1 MIMNI
6 SHFVR
11 ILVISIF
18 SLVAVPVHSAPGLT
32 QRQVEI
38 VQQITA
44 VNGSI
49 DKKAHDEFWALF
61 PSGIRDDPYQVKEL
75 QEGFRET
82 SESGFIVLRET
93 WVSAKLSAQEKR
105 AIKTDAFELNVKKIE
120 SFGGINVKYAKMYN
134 AFLDKILEAA
144 ITEGPLELATGRE
157 NITPEFCDRM
167 IEQMDKVVA
176 RVRLLMEPTW
186 VDGSQ

>member
-1 MIMNI
+1 MNI

-11 ILVISIF
+11 IIIISIF
-18 SLVAVPVHSAPGLT
+18 SLVAVPVHSEPILT

-38 VQQITA
+38 VQQVVA

-49 DKKAHDEFWALF
+49 DKKAHDEFWALL

-82 SESGFIVLRET
+82 SESGFIVLREI
-93 WVSAKLSAQEKR
+93 WASAKLSAQEKR
-105 AIKTDAFELNVKKIE
+105 AIKTDAFELNVKKIA
-120 SFGGINVKYAKMYN
+120 SFGGNNVKYAELYN
-134 AFLDKILEAA
+134 AFIDKVLEAA
-144 ITEGPLELATGRE
+144 VTGEPLQLATGRE

-176 RVRLLMEPTW
+176 RIRLLMEPTW